1 MELSAVVQVID
12 GFSHAP
18 LAGLRPA
25 FTLNGAPC
33 RPFDKADGFYAF
45 SALPRGAYRLVA
57 SAPPFFPSQV
67 EFEVPPRPPLADA
80 IVSCVL
86 EPSPLYPFPPG
97 TTLLR
102 GQVLAKRGGQ
112 PIAGVRLAA
121 RYATA
126 RGEPRTA
133 STETSAHG
141 RYDGRYAL
149 AVRGRLDAAGTVVTL
164 NFVKAGYPDVAR
176 QLTLAPGTMQYLDI
190 TMG

>member
-112 PIAGVRLAA
+112 PIAG
-121 RYATA
+121 
-126 RGEPRTA
+126 EPRTA

-176 QLTLAPGTMQYLDI
+176 QLTLAPGTTQYLDI